1 MLKLNRW
8 NTWNFTFKKR
18 ASATAPFDS
27 LNGVHIF
34 FTIKREKDLVA
45 DDAGAIYEADYLVS
59 TAVTS
64 YTFTVAPADTDI
76 APGIYTY
83 GFRWIQSG
91 VEKTADCNFE
101 VLPTTTNRRA

>member
-1 MLKLNRW
+1 MQ
-8 NTWNFTFKKR
+8 
-18 ASATAPFDS
+18 
-27 LNGVHIF
+27 IF
-34 FTIKREKDLVA
+34 FTIKREKDL
-45 DDAGAIYEADYLVS
+45 DDNDSTALYSATHTVS

-64 YTFTVAPADTDI
+64 YAFAVAPTDTDI

-101 VLPTTTNRRA
+101 VLPTTTNRRT